1 MTHGTRQRREHA
13 LEWIAA
19 GLVAFF
25 IFAGIAFY
33 SFSVDVRSVSA
44 PTQSTDGKAH
54 HRIVFN
60 RWFSGH
66 VGIQVCCSQEVQ
78 AASSR
83 CLHATLSSS
92 STTPVVKD
100 PMPDSSG
107 EGRVRL
113 PEREGT

>member
-66 VGIQVCCSQEVQ
+66 VG
-78 AASSR
+78 
-83 CLHATLSSS
+83 
-92 STTPVVKD
+92 
-100 PMPDSSG
+100 
-107 EGRVRL
+107 
-113 PEREGT
+113 